1 MGQVPTSSLIAMGV
15 TLAVCFGVPILLW
28 VIFAKKMGKGVSSAV
43 LAGALGFFVPQAILR
58 IPALQLLGTFQAY
71 QDFARDH
78 FWTFAFLLAATAGL
92 FETVGRLVVFRTV
105 LKKRVTYYSGL
116 CAGLGHGGIE
126 AAYLIG
132 LTYVNNLVLAFM
144 INAGTAE
151 TVLAG
156 QGVTGDQAAAIIAA
170 MTGTPAAEFY
180 AAGFERVFTI
190 SFHIGMSL
198 LLAYGITKGATGKY
212 FVMVLGLHTLL
223 DFSVLAGQKLGMGL
237 VGIES
242 FVALAGIAAA
252 VFAWKMRDRFP
263 QRDIPRDEAEL
274 AVEQGY

>member
-1 MGQVPTSSLIAMGV
+1 MIAMGV

-28 VIFAKKMGKGVSSAV
+28 VIFAKKMGKGASSAII
-43 LAGALGFFVPQAILR
+43 AGALGFFIPQAIIR

-71 QDFARDH
+71 QEFARDH
-78 FWTFAFLLAATAGL
+78 FWAIAFLLAFTAGL
-92 FETVGRLVVFRTV
+92 FETVGRLAIFKTF
-105 LKKRVTYYSGL
+105 LKKRVTYYTGL

-144 INAGTAE
+144 INAGTADA
-151 TVLAG
+151 VLAG
-156 QGVTGDQAAAIIAA
+156 QGVTGDQAAAILAA
-170 MTGTPAAEFY
+170 MTGTPAGEFY
-180 AAGFERVFTI
+180 AAGIERVFTI

-198 LLAYGITKGATGKY
+198 LSAYGITKGATAKY
-212 FVMVLGLHTLL
+212 FLMVLGLHTLL
-223 DFSVLAGQKLGMGL
+223 DFSVLAGQQLGLGI

-252 VFAWKMRDRFP
+252 YFAWKMRDRFP
-263 QRDIPRDEAEL
+263 ERDIPRDEAEL